1 MNRFNTERWHF
12 VIGMVIVN
20 IYDIE
25 TIQPQT
31 KYRRTVDILAA
42 ILKVVIGGEGTK
54 RGIENGA
61 NLSFLQ
67 VKQYLLLLLN
77 TDLLTKDR
85 EKESIY
91 KITQKAIRFLHL
103 YDTLVDRQG
112 WSKT

>member
-1 MNRFNTERWHF
+1 MNMYY
-12 VIGMVIVN
+12 G
-20 IYDIE
+20 E
-25 TIQPQT
+25 TIQQQT
-31 KYRRTVDILAA
+31 KYRRTVDIMAA

-77 TDLLTKDR
+77 TDLLTKDQ